1 MALIKYPNKPILTL
15 RGAISSQSIGI
26 SKYGISDS
34 TGLGPNGADLYKTF
48 SVTITDIEYQPT
60 GDSSLRFSNGLNT
73 GGGYNA
79 IDIEVGDLI
88 ANEDATRIF
97 QIVSISS
104 KTATS
109 LELVYEDT
117 YMSVAKDRPDRIN
130 YINQGTPVIIFK
142 TNENNELLLS
152 SKGAKYFTG
161 ERSIARLN
169 SYLNRVK
176 PATLF
181 HFAQATGPSNLSPGD
196 IVTSDGGTG
205 DYYLRKI
212 SSNSDIVIGEVSQ
225 NFGGTDL
232 IIRPHGKIINEF
244 DSPSG
249 LSGGQIGSIW
259 YSDGSGGYN
268 LTSVSNKPLYF
279 QITNRVKTEV
289 IGDVDDPKFNQ
300 TLYSLDINGTAVIPV
315 SATGPV
321 YMNLSTLVN
330 KVNSY
335 TYLTDVEATQYSIYG
350 DNVRAVTDP
359 IYTSYGGNIVAY
371 MSGSTGATG
380 SYPASDFSFSIKD
393 DAGTV
398 LFISPDYA
406 DELDNNDYPVTS
418 AGYLADLINS
428 AASINGA
435 NISASY
441 SSGSFVIT
449 ETSGGDLN
457 LDSLGNDAFGNAP
470 FGNEVTRPSVFGIL
484 EGLYEFIPGQL
495 RLGLTNNFGGPIIV
509 GGTWVTLDPLNSA
522 GIYSNFNG
530 NPPKVLVIGSVGSG
544 GGTGGTNW
552 NLEPNEGLE
561 LTGDSLG
568 TKYNTTIGDSVESVI
583 VGGAPATPASVWK
596 TKSIVDALDTILFP
610 TIEATATTTKSVSLT
625 VDNTTGVL
633 EIGRTFTRILT
644 ASFNDGA
651 ITNGGGTAGPDLV
664 GGATGYSFSGTGITT
679 TEQAGATLGISD
691 ISIVSGTNNWAV
703 TAYHEAGTGDYY
715 NNKGAIGTNL
725 DALRVSGTS
734 NDPTSSPSI
743 TGVYPYFW
751 IKSSSPLTAGDL
763 VNAIENGTANKTVAS
778 STGTITIGFSA
789 AGEYLAVAYPSSST
803 TKTKWYVTPL
813 NAGDIPGG
821 VFGSAS
827 LQDVDSYDGYWTSV
841 SYKIHITAGPITE
854 SEPMQLRNS

>member
-26 SKYGISDS
+26 SKYGISDA

-60 GDSSLRFSNGLNT
+60 GDSSLRFSNGLHT

-79 IDIEVGDLI
+79 IDIEVGDLM

-130 YINQGTPVIIFK
+130 YINQGTTVIIFK

-152 SKGAKYFTG
+152 PEGARYFTG

-176 PATLF
+176 PSTLF
-181 HFAQATGPSNLSPGD
+181 HFVQATGPSNLSPGD

-212 SSNSDIVIGEVSQ
+212 SSNSDIVLGEVSQ

-232 IIRPHGKIINEF
+232 IIRPHGKIITEF

-259 YSDGSGGYN
+259 YSDGSGGYD

-300 TLYSLDINGTAVIPV
+300 TLYSLDINGTTVIPV
-315 SATGPV
+315 SATGPE

-350 DNVRAVTDP
+350 ENVRAVTDP
-359 IYTSYGGNIVAY
+359 IYTSYGGDIVAY

-380 SYPASDFSFSIKD
+380 SYPASDFSFSIED

-406 DELDNNDYPVTS
+406 DELDNNGYPVTS

-441 SSGSFVIT
+441 SSGFFIIT

-457 LDSLGNDAFGNAP
+457 LNSLGNDAFNNAP

-530 NPPKVLVIGSVGSG
+530 NPPKVLVIGSVGTG

-568 TKYNTTIGDSVESVI
+568 TKYNTTIGDSVESVS

-596 TKSIVDALDTILFP
+596 TKSMVEVIDTILFP
-610 TIEATATTTKSVSLT
+610 TIEASISTNKSVSLT
-625 VDNTTGVL
+625 IQSESSNLVQ
-633 EIGRTFTRILT
+633 EIGRTYPRVLV
-644 ASFNDGA
+644 ANFNDGS
-651 ITNGGGTAGPDLV
+651 ILNGNGTPGPELV
-664 GGATGYSFSGTGITT
+664 GGATGYIFSGTGISSTT
-679 TEQAGATLGISD
+679 QPGNTLSISNV
-691 ISIVSGTNNWAV
+691 ITSGSNSWEV

-715 NNKGAIGTNL
+715 DNKGVLGTNL
-725 DALRVSGTS
+725 DSFRVSGTTT
-734 NDPTSSPSI
+734 DTASSPTI
-743 TGVYPYFW
+743 NGVYPYFW
-751 IKSSSPLTAGDL
+751 YKSNSPITSGSMAS
-763 VNAIENGTANKTVAS
+763 VIESGAANKVVS
-778 STGTITIGFSA
+778 YSTGTIVIPFA
-789 AGEYLAVAYPSSST
+789 AEGEYLAVAYPSTST
-803 TKTKWYVTPL
+803 TKTIWYVNAL
-813 NAGDIPGG
+813 NSGSIPGG

-827 LQDVDSYDGYWTSV
+827 IEGVNSPDGYWSGV
-841 SYKIHITAGPITE
+841 NYKIHTTAGIITE
-854 SEPMQLRNS
+854 TQPIELRN